1 MQNTANALACRQK
14 DEEEVSDPLTMPSE
28 PADHDSKPA
37 TEAGDSDK
45 KPESPGLSQILGKVL
60 QQLSV
65 SAWVP
70 AAMLIGNVAV
80 LVQLRANRSYNIAL
94 AVKDLAAKPLGTLVI
109 LAFSLILATVVTQ
122 AFEFEVIRFLEGYF
136 DSANSL
142 IQAIMAARIRRHA
155 GKRRRLEAKLAHANR
170 IACRAALSEMLK
182 YPAFKELP
190 LDHLLREMS
199 TGDEQRANEAV
210 AEASDA
216 TDWQQYTP
224 SAEQYIIDS
233 TAAKF
238 RSYPESN
245 RLLPTRL
252 GNMLRAAE
260 DKVDL
265 GEFDNLEGYVIR
277 HYDEISPA
285 LKSQHDDYR
294 TRLDMYCSLTLVFV
308 ALAAASVVALYPID
322 PLWGMAVAIAVYGL
336 MTYISYQAAIAS
348 ARAYGLI
355 LQEIPQYLAR
365 QDHAAD
371 ADSPSALE
379 KLFLSLLHRNA
390 M

>member
-14 DEEEVSDPLTMPSE
+14 DEDQVSDPLTMPSE
-28 PADHDSKPA
+28 PADHDSKSA

-80 LVQLRANRSYNIAL
+80 LVQLRANRSYDISL

-122 AFEFEVIRFLEGYF
+122 AFEFEFIRFLEGYF
-136 DSANSL
+136 DSANRL
-142 IQAIMAARIRRHA
+142 IQAIMTVRIRRHA
-155 GKRRRLEAKLAHANR
+155 SKRRRLEAKLARANR

-182 YPAFKELP
+182 YPAYNQLP
-190 LDHLLREMS
+190 LDYLIGELR
-199 TGDEQRANEAV
+199 TGDEQRGDEAV
-210 AEASDA
+210 TKASDA
-216 TDWQQYTP
+216 ADWQQYAP
-224 SAEQYIIDS
+224 SAEQFIIDS
-233 TAAKF
+233 TTAKF

-252 GNMLRAAE
+252 GNMLRASE
-260 DKVDL
+260 DKIDL
-265 GEFDNLEGYVIR
+265 GEADNLEGYVIR

-308 ALAAASVVALYPID
+308 ALAAASIVALYPIS
-322 PLWGMAVAIAVYGL
+322 PLWGMTIVIAAYGL

-348 ARAYGLI
+348 ARAYGLV
-355 LQEIPQYLAR
+355 LQEIPQYLNR
-365 QDHAAD
+365 QDD
-371 ADSPSALE
+371 AVNVDTPSALE